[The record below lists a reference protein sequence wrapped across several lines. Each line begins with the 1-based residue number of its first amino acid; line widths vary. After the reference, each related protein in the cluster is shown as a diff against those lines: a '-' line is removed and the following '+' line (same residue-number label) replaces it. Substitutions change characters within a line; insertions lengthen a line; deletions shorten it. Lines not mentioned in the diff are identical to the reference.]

1 MVDIDEELDVHL
13 HAIHD
18 SSIDQWIL
26 LADSGDNVCC
36 ITSAYSDPVDVEDL
50 SRYVSRLVSEWVKEI
65 GVKQLNKKRT
75 YLSAQLEEIDKKIL
89 EVSE

>member
-1 MVDIDEELDVHL
+1 MVDIDEELDIHL

-18 SSIDQWIL
+18 SSIDQWIFVTN
-26 LADSGDNVCC
+26 SEDNACC
-36 ITSAYSDPVDVEDL
+36 ITSACGDPVDAEDL

-65 GVKQLNKKRT
+65 GVEQLNKRRT
-75 YLSAQLEEIDKKIL
+75 YLSAQLREIDERIS